1 MALAWVL
8 AWNHDARPAVMQC
21 SFRFVISKQER
32 LSPSL
37 VIYGLWRLDWLP
49 LSYNIT
55 GGGAP
60 IFRQSKKC
68 RQKHGGFSRL
78 LIRHLVPFGHG
89 IYHWQTA
96 ILCFWR
102 CLSPPWIFDKKC
114 FCFELK
120 MFFSYFACFTK
131 SRKKCLSYPLVDA
144 IQYAIN
150 EEYFLQ
156 VRCIF

>member
-1 MALAWVL
+1 MM
-8 AWNHDARPAVMQC
+8 HD
-21 SFRFVISKQER
+21 
-32 LSPSL
+32 
-37 VIYGLWRLDWLP
+37 
-49 LSYNIT
+49 
-55 GGGAP
+55 
-60 IFRQSKKC
+60 RQSCNVVSGSWFPNKNGC
-68 RQKHGGFSRL
+68 RHHSSSMDYDALIGFHWAIILLEEVLLSSVSQKSVAKNMADFHVCL
-78 LIRHLVPFGHG
+78 RHLVPFGNG